1 MIPEIVSTIKA
12 MMTTNVVHPLQ
23 LNPFFL
29 FSTIDASFFDLPS
42 DAWIKGTLSG
52 FPEHER

>member
-1 MIPEIVSTIKA
+1 MVSTIKD
-12 MMTTNVVHPLQ
+12 MMTTNVAHPLQ

-29 FSTIDASFFDLPS
+29 FATIGASFFDLPT